1 MKSKNPVNFQ
11 GIIHRKENCK
21 KQKQNKNQAMC
32 DRSSKKLFI
41 HTTNKNK
48 NKKTKQTKQNTLTT
62 ILHPKKTIERRL
74 CLLGIVLIFCLC
86 ISEKFNQV
94 SFKCHPLKDH
104 LLPFKEQKTEKNLV
118 KLSRL

>member
-48 NKKTKQTKQNTLTT
+48 KTKQNKTNKQNKTHLQQYY
-62 ILHPKKTIERRL
+62 ILKTYRETA
-74 CLLGIVLIFCLC
+74 VLIGNCVDF
-86 ISEKFNQV
+86 
-94 SFKCHPLKDH
+94 
-104 LLPFKEQKTEKNLV
+104 
-118 KLSRL
+118 LSVYFRKIQPGFL